1 MDPKTKAPEDMG
13 IRKKLLR
20 QISAE
25 DHSRAVSIEREAIDE
40 EARTVTL
47 AFSSETPVERW
58 FGDEILDHDPSS
70 VRLERLLDGGPLLV
84 DHDTR
89 DHIGTVEKAWVDSD
103 RVCRAVVRFGKSSRA
118 EEIWQDVLD
127 LIRKKVSI
135 WYRIHN
141 ARPEELGEDGE
152 PLSYR
157 VIDWEPFE
165 ISFVSVPADNSVG
178 VGRSKS
184 GKMPDQEFSI
194 NQESD
199 SSQES
204 RNSEVV
210 TMPPIEENKQAI
222 ESARA
227 AGEQAAAARI
237 AEVLQA
243 GEQYADQGGNEVA
256 RKVVDAGG
264 NIEDFNREMLQ
275 HSAQSRQ
282 ATEAESPEIDLTEK
296 EARNYSFVRA
306 MNALA
311 NPQDRRAREAA
322 AFEMECSSAAQDK
335 MRKESRG
342 FLVPADVLRMA
353 LVQGQRDLTVGTA
366 TAGGH
371 TVATDLMAMSFIE
384 LLRNRARVLPRAT
397 MLNDL
402 NGNIAIPRMTGGA
415 TAYWVGEGSDIT
427 ESQQSFDQVA
437 MSPETV
443 GAFTEFSRKLLIQSS
458 IDVEAMVRR
467 DLATVL
473 ALELDR
479 VAINGSG
486 SSNEPT
492 GILQTAGIGSV
503 VGGTNGAAPDWDDI
517 VDLETEVAVD
527 NADVGDLAYVTNAKV
542 RGKLKKTFVDS
553 GSNAERV
560 WDIRAGDTPLNG
572 YAGITTNQVP
582 DDLDKGTAT
591 GVCSAILFGNWAD
604 LIVAL
609 WGGLDIQV
617 NPYANDKNGGVRV
630 TAFQDADVAPRHAQS
645 FAAMKDALTS

>member
-1 MDPKTKAPEDMG
+1 
-13 IRKKLLR
+13 
-20 QISAE
+20 
-25 DHSRAVSIEREAIDE
+25 
-40 EARTVTL
+40 
-47 AFSSETPVERW
+47 
-58 FGDEILDHDPSS
+58 
-70 VRLERLLDGGPLLV
+70 
-84 DHDTR
+84 
-89 DHIGTVEKAWVDSD
+89 
-103 RVCRAVVRFGKSSRA
+103 
-118 EEIWQDVLD
+118 
-127 LIRKKVSI
+127 
-135 WYRIHN
+135 
-141 ARPEELGEDGE
+141 
-152 PLSYR
+152 
-157 VIDWEPFE
+157 
-165 ISFVSVPADNSVG
+165 
-178 VGRSKS
+178 
-184 GKMPDQEFSI
+184 MPDQEFSI